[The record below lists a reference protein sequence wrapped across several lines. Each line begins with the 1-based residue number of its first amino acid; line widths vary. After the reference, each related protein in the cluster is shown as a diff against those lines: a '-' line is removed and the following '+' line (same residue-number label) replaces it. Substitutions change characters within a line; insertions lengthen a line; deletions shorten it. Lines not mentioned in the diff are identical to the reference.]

1 MTSTLTPAPAPAP
14 PPHEGR
20 QGGRRRWRLRWSTV
34 VVAVLLLAGAL
45 LLLYPSIASWV
56 SQYYQSQLIVDVT
69 DTQQQA
75 KAPELHEELAR
86 AHEYNSLLVGGALI
100 EANTNKPTGV
110 SSEVSGFE
118 YDTMLNA
125 TPAGVM
131 GRLRIPAI
139 DVDLPIYHGTDD
151 LTLTKGVGHLEG
163 TSLPVGGESQRS
175 VLTAHR
181 GLPEATLF
189 NDLDQIEVGDEF
201 TIEVFGEVLTYR
213 VRESRVIEPQD
224 TDTLRVSAGEDL
236 VTLVTCTPLGINTH
250 RILVTGE
257 RVTPTPI
264 EDIQRAGAPPEI
276 PGFPWW
282 IVIGLGAIALVSLFV
297 WRSGYGYSKPRS
309 VGADANASEGAS
321 PEVL

>member
-1 MTSTLTPAPAPAP
+1 MTSTLTPAPAPVPIPVA
-14 PPHEGR
+14 GG
-20 QGGRRRWRLRWSTV
+20 QGSRRERRRERRRWRLTWSTV
-34 VVAVLLLAGAL
+34 VVAVLALAGAL

-56 SQYYQSQLIVDVT
+56 SQYHQSQLIVDVS
-69 DTQQQA
+69 DTQEHA
-75 KAPELHEELAR
+75 DAPELREELAR
-86 AHEYNSLLVGGALI
+86 AQEYNSLLVGGALI

-110 SSEVSGFE
+110 TSEVSGFE
-118 YDTMLNA
+118 YDSMLNA
-125 TPAGVM
+125 TPEGVM

-139 DVDLPIYHGTDD
+139 EVDLPIYHGTDD

-189 NDLDQIEVGDEF
+189 DDLDQVEVGDTF

-213 VRESRVIEPQD
+213 VRESRVIEPDD

-250 RILVTGE
+250 RIVVTGE

-264 EDIQRAGAPPEI
+264 DDIQQAGQPPEI

-282 IVIGLGAIALVSLFV
+282 IVIGLGAILLVSLFV
-297 WRSGYGYSKPRS
+297 WRSGYRS
-309 VGADANASEGAS
+309 VPRPSPDA
-321 PEVL
+321 